1 MNTALLLSQKIH
13 KMHVNFY
20 VLSPSQGPL
29 LPALPPSRAARAQR
43 RRLCLLLF
51 QALLWPAPR
60 AGPVSPHPRGDGP
73 QSTHPPPEACLVGDA
88 PPREGAQVTS
98 APGQED
104 QGSRAPGGPCL
115 CPGISP
121 GKRVYD

>member
-1 MNTALLLSQKIH
+1 MPAAVPGTALASSTCWAS
-13 KMHVNFY
+13 
-20 VLSPSQGPL
+20 LSPPEGRWPSVY
-29 LPALPPSRAARAQR
+29 PP
-43 RRLCLLLF
+43 
-51 QALLWPAPR
+51 
-60 AGPVSPHPRGDGP
+60 
-73 QSTHPPPEACLVGDA
+73 PPPEACLVGDA